1 MDTRLCGLYHPTQCL
16 SVSPSMYRSKEGH
29 QVVFAQ
35 GEHVDAFHNDH
46 VVMVL
51 VKHTMADSSCRGREV
66 GEWGRGCDEQM
77 RWRGGMNK

>member
-1 MDTRLCGLYHPTQCL
+1 
-16 SVSPSMYRSKEGH
+16 MYRSKEGH

-51 VKHTMADSSCRGREV
+51 VKHAMADSSCRGREV
-66 GEWGRGCDEQM
+66 GEWERGCDEQR
-77 RWRGGMNK
+77 RWRGVMNKGDEGGG